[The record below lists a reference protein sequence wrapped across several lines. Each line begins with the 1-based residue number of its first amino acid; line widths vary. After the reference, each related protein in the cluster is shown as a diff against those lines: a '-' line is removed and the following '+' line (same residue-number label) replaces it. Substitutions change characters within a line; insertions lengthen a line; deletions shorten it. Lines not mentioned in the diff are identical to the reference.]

1 MMTDPIADM
10 LTRIRNAIKV
20 EHETL
25 DVPYSKL
32 KLGVVEVLKREGY
45 VWEFQIVDGELCKM
59 IRVQL
64 KYGPSGERVIQSIRK
79 ISKPGRRCYCGPKD
93 LRPVL
98 NGLGISILSTNNE
111 VALGACNVAAALAD
125 AAYRERLLAVRQ
137 AGHDF

>member
-45 VWEFQIVDGELCKM
+45 VWNFEIVESSPFNY
-59 IRVQL
+59 IRIQL
-64 KYGPSGERVIQSIRK
+64 KYSASGERVIQCIRR
-79 ISKPGRRCYCGPKD
+79 ISKPGRRVYSSPKD
-93 LRPVL
+93 LKPVL
-98 NGLGISILSTNNE
+98 NGLGISVLSTNVGVVSDREARAKNVGGE
-111 VALGACNVAAALAD
+111 VLC
-125 AAYRERLLAVRQ
+125 EIW
-137 AGHDF
+137 

>member
-25 DVPYSKL
+25 DVPFSKL
-32 KLGVVEVLKREGY
+32 KLGVVDVLKREGY
-45 VWEFQIVDGELCKM
+45 IWEYQIVESAPTHF
-59 IRVQL
+59 IRIQL

-93 LRPVL
+93 RKPVL
-98 NGLGISILSTNNE
+98 NGLGISILSTNKGVVSVREARAQNVGGE
-111 VALGACNVAAALAD
+111 VLC
-125 AAYRERLLAVRQ
+125 EIW
-137 AGHDF
+137 